1 MSRTTTAAQ
10 ANALAAPRRLEFARV
25 FVENADGIFV
35 DYTALAGHNWF
46 RGASIDVNLDQP
58 ISQATIKLNRSHGV
72 LSLSPLRSDSTLNRD
87 AGGNFVPAL
96 DVGRGVYVEVA
107 ILDPAVAGA
116 PIGSDWIRLWEGTTD
131 TVDVADQE
139 IVMTGRDAGG
149 RLADLWLPGDTALIV
164 EGDPAM
170 SLEAAIQALID
181 TAIATFGPG
190 SEPVTLYTPVASGVG
205 VTRFGYHRE
214 PLMDAIQRLVDTFG
228 WSCRY
233 LYDPTAGT
241 FRLTLFKVDRAK
253 VVPDLVLGP
262 NRYTTISK
270 LNLTRTM
277 VRNQVLINFT
287 DSFAA
292 GGPVRSSVSVEDA
305 ASQFKYGGVR
315 PIVIDE
321 ASDSAIN
328 TPAEATAMATA
339 LLADLKDPK
348 AEQETTLPLLWPVE
362 LADLI
367 RFSANDVHQDGNL
380 DLAVSGIR
388 HTLEPNKL
396 STTMLSLRGTP
407 AGSYK
412 SWLYRARRGSTAPPS
427 AETIAPPIALLS
439 RYLETDSTITLA
451 LSGSLGHN
459 GTGPLE
465 YSWRLNDGLWSAWS
479 TAHGNLVIAK
489 LPKLTQVAQLQV
501 RQADGQISAPASF
514 AITGALPAV
523 NTGTGQVDPTQPLSG
538 TSHFIPRATDVN
550 GMILDPG
557 SKEAQGKELRRLFAK
572 PLFGDPDTLDANIDG
587 LLYGR
592 PQLSA
597 LTGGQVDLSKAGV
610 INRHL
615 GNIADG
621 GGFRRPSD
629 SFVDPNGR
637 VLYASAGALATIGGG
652 AAANLIS
659 DGGFESEAINQ
670 SPSRFWITE
679 SGSPVVIESTS
690 GGLAAGTQVL
700 LLPGDGLYHRVRSVS
715 SFKVSSA
722 GGQTFTVRAKVWAAP
737 GHQLYLSL
745 IFNDGTN
752 IYPTG
757 TYFAGG
763 TYLGPSSVWTQVE
776 ATFTIPAGKSTAQAW
791 IFNYVG
797 NAGEAYVEDFFVGQK
812 GLAATVVRSGAN
824 ATPLDTIV
832 GQITDAGHAG
842 DAMQT
847 SGGREIRRL
856 LAKGL
861 PGDPDTLDATGLDGL
876 TFKRTTAAQVGYA
889 DRAGAGLDASGYLTT
904 GARNDATI
912 GGLPAYMAARGT
924 KAWREDWSSQDVS
937 EWVDGGFGL
946 GTRAFVY
953 APGTGGIALRI
964 IGEGSGRLAYPISY
978 NPTMLYRVR
987 IRVQQTDNGNGN
999 CAFYFAL
1006 ALWDE
1011 TGTYRG
1017 VPYAYNIVTAAP
1029 LNSANGPVTFEGWFK
1044 GYSGAAMPSSQDPAA
1059 PAGLPNPSW
1068 TTCAFSP
1075 FFVVN
1080 HAAGTGTVLIDSI
1093 EVDVFDED
1101 AAFRTY
1107 RGLSEGGDVKGLLY
1121 TPSGSRRI
1129 VRGGKSGFCR
1139 HGDVVVFPA
1148 TTNLPAVILEGGVQ
1162 YQPESKWSSATGVDT
1177 GAGPFVAPT
1186 AGKAQYRDFFADNLT
1201 NSSFTV
1207 RARLR
1212 IKGGTGTAN
1221 YDYPANSVSSV
1232 GYDTGAVTL
1241 AAGPSSNGQYTT
1253 RFDIT
1258 VNCTCLATSG
1268 TATYTVTL
1276 AVEVDDGSGSFTE
1289 RLSFNYAASAD
1300 AGTGAQSSVNT
1311 NQAAVVSAAVSG
1323 VNGRIRIRV
1332 KDATLTG
1339 VKGSGSF
1346 TLHGHVAGDTG
1357 RGVSY
1362 STSAGD
1368 QYTSATPDVD
1378 DGSAITYT
1386 VVEL

>member
-233 LYDPTAGT
+233 LYDATSGT

-465 YSWRLNDGLWSAWS
+465 FSWRLNDGLWSAWS

-592 PQLSA
+592 PKLTA
-597 LTGGQVDLSKAGV
+597 LTGGEVDLSKAGV

-621 GGFRRPSD
+621 GGFNRVAAADMSGNRVAILHVGDTRNTNAPPSSYSQGVTNEFKDAGAIGIPGFAPASGVFGNLRTEKPWSD
-629 SFVDPNGR
+629 SSGGYATQTWAGSDGR
-637 VLYASAGALATIGGG
+637 VWKREGPAGG
-652 AAANLIS
+652 ASWPNPWRILT
-659 DGGFESEAINQ
+659 EVQ
-670 SPSRFWITE
+670 TQRF
-679 SGSPVVIESTS
+679 
-690 GGLAAGTQVL
+690 
-700 LLPGDGLYHRVRSVS
+700 D
-715 SFKVSSA
+715 
-722 GGQTFTVRAKVWAAP
+722 RAT
-737 GHQLYLSL
+737 GHL
-745 IFNDGTN
+745 
-752 IYPTG
+752 
-757 TYFAGG
+757 
-763 TYLGPSSVWTQVE
+763 
-776 ATFTIPAGKSTAQAW
+776 
-791 IFNYVG
+791 
-797 NAGEAYVEDFFVGQK
+797 
-812 GLAATVVRSGAN
+812 
-824 ATPLDTIV
+824 
-832 GQITDAGHAG
+832 TD
-842 DAMQT
+842 DMQT
-847 SGGREIRRL
+847 SGGREVRRL

-861 PGDPDTLDATGLDGL
+861 AADPDTLDATGLDGL
-876 TFKRTTAAQVGYA
+876 NFKRTTVTQVGYA
-889 DRAGAGLDASGYLTT
+889 DRAGVGLDSSGYLQSGVRTAAT
-904 GARNDATI
+904 VAGLSAALLSRRSGALFVETYDVLPQNNGWAISGVGGWSAVLQSDTNSTMGRNCLITSNYTVQSWGTPIPINPNKLYRLRVRARTI
-912 GGLPAYMAARGT
+912 QYHAEGAANTVWYIGVIASDYAGNAANANSGACYCVAESANPGL
-924 KAWREDWSSQDVS
+924 
-937 EWVDGGFGL
+937 GGFVEYVGWMK
-946 GTRAFVY
+946 GCT
-953 APGTGGIALRI
+953 T
-964 IGEGSGRLAYPISY
+964 
-978 NPTMLYRVR
+978 
-987 IRVQQTDNGNGN
+987 
-999 CAFYFAL
+999 
-1006 ALWDE
+1006 
-1011 TGTYRG
+1011 
-1017 VPYAYNIVTAAP
+1017 PYATTSGLAGGTA
-1029 LNSANGPVTFEGWFK
+1029 
-1044 GYSGAAMPSSQDPAA
+1044 AA
-1059 PAGLPNPSW
+1059 PAAWN
-1068 TTCAFSP
+1068 
-1075 FFVVN
+1075 V
-1080 HAAGTGTVLIDSI
+1080 GTVAIQPYILAGYPNGGAGIGGQFMVDYFLID
-1093 EVDVFDED
+1093 EFDED
-1101 AAFRTY
+1101 GTFRTY

-1177 GAGPFVAPT
+1177 GTGPFVAPT